1 MRVGPTLAQH
11 VTNTIPLAPKL
22 SRHGQRKKRPCDHRQ
37 SSMDNGWHKGI
48 RSPLFPRFF
57 LPVCH
62 CFVLHLTT
70 TTACAGFFSSL
81 IGAHDHGMEINHSL
95 QERYTSRCSCPT
107 PQPVL
112 RIRPC
117 ARSAFYPNPSAACPA
132 RAGNKTSARAGWSPV
147 RSEQSSPS
155 TGGADGSDRAQLVG
169 GASMI
174 LSHVM
179 LLALRPHSPPRAAA
193 RPAGR
198 ADQLLLREMVFCLL
212 FCSLR
217 AGRNHGL
224 TRRLLVD
231 EF

>member
-1 MRVGPTLAQH
+1 VQDSSLHSLVPRANWPWPWSETIPFIKKETPADAAVRALGFLLQPICCLPKPSRETRQARVRVGRLSGQSKADQ
-11 VTNTIPLAPKL
+11 AP
-22 SRHGQRKKRPCDHRQ
+22 
-37 SSMDNGWHKGI
+37 
-48 RSPLFPRFF
+48 
-57 LPVCH
+57 
-62 CFVLHLTT
+62 
-70 TTACAGFFSSL
+70 
-81 IGAHDHGMEINHSL
+81 
-95 QERYTSRCSCPT
+95 
-107 PQPVL
+107 
-112 RIRPC
+112 
-117 ARSAFYPNPSAACPA
+117 AAA
-132 RAGNKTSARAGWSPV
+132 A
-147 RSEQSSPS
+147 
-155 TGGADGSDRAQLVG
+155 GGADGSDRAQLVG